1 MENLSIFKVYGYV
14 VSKYYKWNE
23 VILIFLIY
31 FIGDFCYYKKKIV
44 GKIEIIW
51 LKIWKR
57 RVIGLS
63 GRVEVKILFLVKWD
77 FFLFKVYKY
86 LFEVLIMCYI
96 IY

>member
-1 MENLSIFKVYGYV
+1 MKWGNIDFFNIFY
-14 VSKYYKWNE
+14 WW
-23 VILIFLIY
+23 FLLL
-31 FIGDFCYYKKKIV
+31 FKKKIV

-51 LKIWKR
+51 LKIWIR